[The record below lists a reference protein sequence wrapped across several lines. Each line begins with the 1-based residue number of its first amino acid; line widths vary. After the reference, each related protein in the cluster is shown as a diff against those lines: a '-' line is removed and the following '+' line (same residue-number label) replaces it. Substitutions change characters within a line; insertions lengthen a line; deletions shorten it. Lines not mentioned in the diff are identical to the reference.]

1 MGKQAQYKSLINE
14 IEKWKN
20 TSFKQA
26 NEAELVRILDNDLLE
41 DEDQIADVMAMLAGR
56 RYERKREWDNQ
67 VDQLLTGASDKAPSS
82 PYVADIWVDLALSS
96 MNEPWF
102 LEELP
107 KIRETDHSQGRKS
120 KIDRL
125 LTLVQQAKAWYQE
138 LKGKE
143 ERIEHVLRY
152 ATDEDKKEKIKE
164 ALSLIEQV
172 GNCLEEILRSAKA
185 YKRTING
192 IYASREK
199 KQQLDDALDEL
210 KDYLHQWETWRKT
223 TDEEETTA
231 LATLYAMTGI
241 DEVKRKVETHYHY
254 LEYEKERQRQGYHFE
269 NERSLNMILTG
280 NPGTGKTS
288 IARLLA
294 KIYYDLG
301 VLPREEVVEVDR
313 SHLVGAYV
321 GQTEEKTM
329 KVIQQALGGILFID
343 EAYSLKREGSGGADY
358 GQTAIDTL
366 VSALTSGDYAGKFAV
381 ILAGYPE
388 EMRTFLWS
396 NPGLRSRFPETN
408 HIYLP
413 DFSMEE
419 LLEIAEHVALDNDF
433 SLTEEALTE
442 LRKRL
447 EKEKVDES
455 FGNARTVKNIILDAI
470 FHKGAQTAKEKVYS
484 KESFTVLDADAF
496 KRHDRTDDNDEQV
509 GETQLNKLVGL
520 TNVKR
525 EVHQLSSFVQ
535 MQKKREKLELP
546 TVPIQ
551 LHAVFT
557 GSPGTGKT
565 TVASIY
571 SQILYDLGLLKRGH
585 MIVTGRSDLVAGYVG
600 QTAIKTKKKIR
611 EALGGVLFIDEAY
624 SLVSKG
630 PQDFGR
636 EAVDTLVEEMSKH
649 GENLVVVLAG
659 YSAEIAKLMKTN
671 PGLASRFKK
680 YIDFPDYS
688 PDELLQ
694 ILKYYIDQFGYTL
707 DDTAE
712 EALRK
717 ELHKRPQKGNGRAM
731 KDQVEEAVQRQAF
744 RLIQEANSHDVSR
757 LTIDDFPLMDEED

>member
-1 MGKQAQYKSLINE
+1 MSKIRYESMTHN

-20 TSFKQA
+20 TSIKQMS
-26 NEAELVRILDNDLLE
+26 EAELVRLLDHDFLE
-41 DEDQIADVMAMLAGR
+41 DEEQIADVMAMLASK
-56 RYERKREWDNQ
+56 RYERKKEWDNY
-67 VDQLLTGASDKAPSS
+67 VDQLLTDASDKAPSS
-82 PYVADIWVDLALSS
+82 LYVADVWIELTLSS

-107 KIRETDHSQGRKS
+107 KIRETDHTQGRKS

-125 LTLVQQAKAWYQE
+125 LTLLQQAKARYQE
-138 LKGKE
+138 LKARE
-143 ERIEHVLRY
+143 DRLEHVSLY
-152 ATDEDKKEKIKE
+152 ATDEGKKERMNE
-164 ALSLIEQV
+164 ALSLIEKV
-172 GNCLEEILRSAKA
+172 GNAIEVILTRAKA
-185 YKRTING
+185 YKKTING
-192 IYASREK
+192 IYASKEK

-210 KDYLHQWETWRKT
+210 KDYLHQWETWRKAA
-223 TDEEETTA
+223 DEEETTA
-231 LATLYAMTGI
+231 LSTLYAMTGI
-241 DEVKRKVETHYHY
+241 DEVKHKVETHYHY

-329 KVIQQALGGILFID
+329 KVIEKALGGILFID
-343 EAYSLKREGSGGADY
+343 EAYSLKREESGGADY

-408 HIYLP
+408 QIYLP
-413 DFSMEE
+413 DFSTDE
-419 LLEIAEHVALDNDF
+419 LIEIAEHVALDNDF

-442 LRKRL
+442 LRKRI
-447 EKEKVDES
+447 EKERIDES

-470 FHKGAQTAKEKVYS
+470 FHKGAQTAKEKAYS
-484 KESFTVLDADAF
+484 KESFTVLDAAAF
-496 KRHDRTDDNDEQV
+496 KRQDRTDDGDDEA
-509 GETQLNKLVGL
+509 GEKQLNKLIGL
-520 TNVKR
+520 ANVKR
-525 EVHQLSSFVQ
+525 EVRHLSSFVKV
-535 MQKKREKLELP
+535 QKQREKRGLP

-571 SQILYDLGLLKRGH
+571 SHILYDLGLLKRGH
-585 MIVTGRSDLVAGYVG
+585 MIVAGRSDLVAGYVG

-659 YSAEIAKLMKTN
+659 YSPEIAVLMETN
-671 PGLASRFKK
+671 PGLSSRFKK
-680 YIDFPDYS
+680 FIDFPDYS
-688 PDELLQ
+688 SAELLQ
-694 ILKYYIDQFGYTL
+694 ILKYYIDEFGYTL
-707 DDTAE
+707 DDKTE
-712 EALRK
+712 EVLQEKLYKA
-717 ELHKRPQKGNGRAM
+717 PPAGNGRAM
-731 KDQVEEAVQRQAF
+731 RDQAEEAIQRQAY
-744 RLIQEANSHDVSR
+744 RLIQEANSYDVSL
-757 LTIDDFPLMDEED
+757 LTIEDFSLMDEED